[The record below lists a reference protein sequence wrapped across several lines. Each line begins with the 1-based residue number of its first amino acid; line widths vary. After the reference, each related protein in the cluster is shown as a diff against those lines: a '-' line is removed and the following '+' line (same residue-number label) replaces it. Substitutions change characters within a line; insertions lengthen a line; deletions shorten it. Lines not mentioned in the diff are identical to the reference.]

1 MHPALIKSIA
11 AEHVR
16 DMQAE
21 AAIRRRLRQARRQSA
36 AADAH
41 GRGPQSPAGRAPA
54 PRLRNA

>member
-21 AAIRRRLRQARRQSA
+21 AAIRRRVRLARRRSA
-36 AADAH
+36 APSAH
-41 GRGPQSPAGRAPA
+41 GRESQSTAGCAPA
-54 PRLRNA
+54 SRLRNA